1 MPPHCRALYTLPAF
15 LLCFWYHDSFHALF
29 PVFLLLLRFLF
40 TCTQYVSWF
49 AAPAQFPAF
58 LALLCFMLSCSYNDF
73 FPFPLCNRSIL
84 GNNYY
89 HHHICCTNTRA
100 RTLPLLYYKGTLP
113 LLCYKS
119 KAQQIQ
125 KLNCIILRRGEGGEG
140 VKRESEVWWHVL
152 CIRPQA
158 L

>member
-1 MPPHCRALYTLPAF
+1 MILF
-15 LLCFWYHDSFHALF
+15 MLCFLF
-29 PVFLLLLRFLF
+29 
-40 TCTQYVSWF
+40 
-49 AAPAQFPAF
+49 
-58 LALLCFMLSCSYNDF
+58 SCSYYVSSLPALNMYPGLQLLLSFLLSSRCFVLCFPAPTMFF